1 MPPQLVAFCSENSV
15 LILLIVVVDFTYK
28 VLLSLGVVFQV
39 NTILPKIRSPSHI
52 FKKRY
57 FRNSGSTLVRD
68 KRWKSECHF
77 FNKRFGN
84 GKILNWVKS

>member
-39 NTILPKIRSPSHI
+39 NTILPKIRSPFHI

-57 FRNSGSTLVRD
+57 FRNSGLFSWERSRAVEEKPANLP
-68 KRWKSECHF
+68 
-77 FNKRFGN
+77 
-84 GKILNWVKS
+84 

>member
-1 MPPQLVAFCSENSV
+1 ILMPPQLVAFCSENSV

-39 NTILPKIRSPSHI
+39 NTILPKIRSPFHI

-57 FRNSGSTLVRD
+57 FRNSGLFVVRIG
-68 KRWKSECHF
+68 RNRHF
-77 FNKRFGN
+77 YPTEEA
-84 GKILNWVKS
+84 VSPSA